1 MCHQTKIKVMATEIR
16 RNENTE
22 GADEKSSTMP
32 ETREKANGRVKI
44 SSSFESDW
52 LRGLA

>member
-1 MCHQTKIKVMATEIR
+1 MATEIR

-22 GADEKSSTMP
+22 GADEKSSTLP
-32 ETREKANGRVKI
+32 ETWEKANGRVKI